1 MQRHR
6 HGDHVISGDGLDRR
20 FPQKFG
26 IYVNGVDN
34 ARHDHRWSVV
44 VDSW

>member
-26 IYVNGVDN
+26 TYVNDVDN
-34 ARHDHRWSVV
+34 PRHDHRSRVV
-44 VDSW
+44 VDGW

>member
-6 HGDHVISGDGLDRR
+6 RGDHVISGDGLDRR

-26 IYVNGVDN
+26 TYVNDVDN
-34 ARHDHRWSVV
+34 PRHDHRSRVV
-44 VDSW
+44 VDGW